1 MLPKHRLMASRSE
14 QRTADGAARALSCS
28 TRFSSAQRWSL
39 AALFVVL
46 LVSVLSCSAVH
57 LPWSGEEP
65 TELNVS
71 FRIQNNLLFPD
82 NVTIQG
88 AEGRFA
94 FATADR
100 RTAIDPQFA
109 ARIDPPTS
117 KGYVI
122 RIGQRRQ
129 IAFRALQIP
138 LHQVAD
144 ALLGADVFPSTA
156 VSIDYRAQLLSFDKN
171 GIHAEGMTISAFG
184 DEPAVDIVIA
194 GRRTT
199 GIVDTASPETL
210 VVPRSLVFAK
220 GDRAA
225 VDVELGGERFF
236 GVDVRVADVREVRI
250 GNRLLSKFLIW
261 IDYKNHRVGLW
272 RDPRIQ

>member
-1 MLPKHRLMASRSE
+1 MLPKHRLMARRSE
-14 QRTADGAARALSCS
+14 QRTADGTARALSCL
-28 TRFSSAQRWSL
+28 TRFFSARRGSL
-39 AALFVVL
+39 AALFLVL
-46 LVSVLSCSAVH
+46 LPPVLSCSAVH
-57 LPWSGEEP
+57 VPWSGEEP

-100 RTAIDPQFA
+100 QTAIDPQFA
-109 ARIDPPTS
+109 ARIAPPAS

-129 IAFRALQIP
+129 IAFRALQVP

-171 GIHAEGMTISAFG
+171 GIHAEGMIMSAFG
-184 DEPAVDIVIA
+184 DEPTVDIVIA

-199 GIVDTASPETL
+199 GIVDTASPDTL
-210 VVPRSLVFAK
+210 VVPRSLLSLK

-225 VDVELGGERFF
+225 VDVELGGETFG
-236 GVDVRVADVREVRI
+236 GVDVRVADVHEVRI

-261 IDYKNHRVGLW
+261 IDYKNHRIGLW
-272 RDPRIQ
+272 RDPRIL